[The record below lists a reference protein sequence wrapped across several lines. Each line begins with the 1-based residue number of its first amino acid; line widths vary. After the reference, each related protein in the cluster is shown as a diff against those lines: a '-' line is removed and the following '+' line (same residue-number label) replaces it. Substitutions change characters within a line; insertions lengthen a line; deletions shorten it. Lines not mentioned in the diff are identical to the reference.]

1 MFQSQP
7 KQSGPSPKSSN
18 LQLPE
23 LLKLHCDGFRLTER
37 EQQALYCLARGQT
50 EKAAADSMGCSPK
63 TVKFHSKNFRRKIHA
78 PNTAAAIA
86 KLWLGLSLHTA

>member
-1 MFQSQP
+1 
-7 KQSGPSPKSSN
+7 
-18 LQLPE
+18 
-23 LLKLHCDGFRLTER
+23 
-37 EQQALYCLARGQT
+37 
-50 EKAAADSMGCSPK
+50 MGCSPK